1 MRLFLWFSNTVQWL
15 KIAKKSPKMPTQN
28 LRKKKIAFVARPFGP
43 LLVHFRKCDLKTIL
57 THCGF
62 LPLWWASEIEQR
74 FVPFSARSHLRRL
87 SRRIPWFAPRP
98 FPWKCWHRHEK
109 WSKPIIEPMVRGW
122 WWERLG
128 KARTMRWLYSRE
140 VSCPEK
146 STKATFSSTSSS
158 CSHFYIFVFSCCCSS
173 SSAIYFSNFDFSNS

>member
-1 MRLFLWFSNTVQWL
+1 MLNETFSVIF
-15 KIAKKSPKMPTQN
+15 KHRAVAKKSPKRARKCQPQK
-28 LRKKKIAFVARPFGP
+28 LRKKIAFVPRPFGP
-43 LLVHFRKCDLKTIL
+43 LLLHFRKCDFKTIL

-122 WWERLG
+122 WSGRLG

-146 STKATFSSTSSS
+146 SKRVQKRPF
-158 CSHFYIFVFSCCCSS
+158 
-173 SSAIYFSNFDFSNS
+173 